1 MGCMDICI
9 NAGMDVFKLVR
20 MFVKSEVLSCS
31 LCLKVA
37 FKGLGLGVP
46 SSLLVR
52 HAKAYRV
59 HEPVCSELARINR
72 VGSEFVDVVPGVLD
86 KP

>member
-9 NAGMDVFKLVR
+9 NAGMHVFKLVR

-46 SSLLVR
+46 SSLLMR
-52 HAKAYRV
+52 HVKA
-59 HEPVCSELARINR
+59 
-72 VGSEFVDVVPGVLD
+72 
-86 KP
+86 